1 MRVWRVLVG
10 ALAVGMAASGG
21 LPAGAGGPT
30 PPDGLISGRPHIVRF
45 RPEISAVAGG
55 QGRPTRREQTAAAAA
70 VASCDPARL
79 DVVDHVPTTAR
90 AADTAEACV
99 ILSSGT
105 KSVRRLFLGAAA
117 LTGGAIVDVRVR
129 QKAGHDEIVMRLT
142 SKAAEVALQ
151 QWRVDV
157 DGKVVGTVT
166 KVDTVHPSPAVV
178 EQSAARLTISG
189 PAIRADA
196 HEIADAIDQARS
208 EQLIG
213 LAHQAT
219 MTRRARELLG
229 ASTARVEDKA
239 EFVAACPSPEA
250 SGTLVLGCY
259 DGRIFVLRVERDDL
273 APVMTVTAAH
283 EMLHAAYSEMSR
295 AEQTRVADQLDA
307 FMRATGD
314 ARIEALL
321 PAYERLEP
329 GARDNELHSLV
340 GTQVRNL
347 PSPLERHYRRFFA
360 DRSAVVDAF
369 DAYQH
374 VFDDLQ
380 ARYDALNVEVKALE
394 GELNGLQA
402 EVKAAGEEADRLT
415 NEIDSLRGQGR
426 IDESNQLVG
435 QQNAAVLRS
444 NGLVDTFN
452 ARVDDYNAKLFEL
465 NALAIS
471 LQDTYNEIS
480 PIPVDG

>member
-1 MRVWRVLVG
+1 
-10 ALAVGMAASGG
+10 
-21 LPAGAGGPT
+21 
-30 PPDGLISGRPHIVRF
+30 
-45 RPEISAVAGG
+45 
-55 QGRPTRREQTAAAAA
+55 
-70 VASCDPARL
+70 
-79 DVVDHVPTTAR
+79 VVDHVPTTAR
-90 AADTAEACV
+90 AVDTAEACV
-99 ILSSGT
+99 ILPSGT
-105 KSVRRLFLGAAA
+105 TARRLFLGAAG
-117 LTGGAIVDVRVR
+117 LTGAAIVDVRVR
-129 QKAGHDEIVMRLT
+129 RKAGRDEIVVRLT
-142 SKAAEVALQ
+142 SKAAEVAPE

-166 KVDTVHPSPAVV
+166 KVATVHPSPAVV
-178 EQSAARLTISG
+178 EPSAARLTISG
-189 PAIRADA
+189 PAIRGQGA
-196 HEIADAIDQARS
+196 HEIADAIDEARS
-208 EQLIG
+208 EQVIG
-213 LAHQAT
+213 LAHEAT

-229 ASTARVEDKA
+229 AATARVEDKT

-250 SGTLVLGCY
+250 SSTLVLGCY
-259 DGRIFVLRVERDDL
+259 DGRIFVLRVDRADL

-283 EMLHAAYSEMSR
+283 EMLHAAYAEMGR
-295 AEQTRVADQLDA
+295 AERRRVADQLDA
-307 FMRATGD
+307 FMQATGD

-340 GTQVRNL
+340 GTQVRAL

-380 ARYDALNVEVKALE
+380 TRYDALNAEVKALE

-452 ARVDDYNAKLFEL
+452 ARVDDYNAKVFEL

-480 PIPVDG
+480 PIPVGG